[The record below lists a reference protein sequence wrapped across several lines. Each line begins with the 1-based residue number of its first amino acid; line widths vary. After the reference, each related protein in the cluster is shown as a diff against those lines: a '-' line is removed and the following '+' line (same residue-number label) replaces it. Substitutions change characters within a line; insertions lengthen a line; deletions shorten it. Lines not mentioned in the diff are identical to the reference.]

1 MSFKKYFTRRV
12 LSVECSQQRQLTG
25 VVWYNHVDM
34 KEVQSRN
41 TSPTDFLKSDR
52 GEIAE
57 IIKETGQPKCV
68 AVMLDGTRRVLKLKP
83 GFHDDRWLYHEDH
96 ITGLIHK
103 SIEVADTFFDCGLD
117 TVIGPL
123 ASLGNLNRKN
133 FMPLGLERLLNPLLD
148 EYSLSIYK
156 KHNAAVTFYGDL
168 DGARNMQG
176 GEIIDKYIESFK
188 KINPKIP
195 QKHILIGIG
204 FSTDRETEIIANLAI
219 DYYKETGKN
228 PIRNDLIKKYF
239 GQDVPAID
247 IFIRTNEVKMSGGL
261 TPLLTQHD
269 TQLYFPVAPGIMS
282 LTEPVIKSILYDYL
296 YSRILSHGMHEHSPI
311 TEQEAEVVSNF
322 YEIHQNEV
330 LGLGRRVG
338 DLWIHDF
345 QKE

>member
-1 MSFKKYFTRRV
+1 MKETRRAY
-12 LSVECSQQRQLTG
+12 Q
-25 VVWYNHVDM
+25 
-34 KEVQSRN
+34 
-41 TSPTDFLKSDR
+41 SPTDFLNCDR
-52 GEIAE
+52 REIAE
-57 IIKETGQPKCV
+57 IIKETGKPQCAV
-68 AVMLDGTRRVLKLKP
+68 VMLDGTRRVLKLRP

-103 SIEVADTFFDCGLD
+103 SVEVADTLFDCGLD

-123 ASLGNLNRKN
+123 ASLGNLNREN
-133 FMPLGLERLLNPLLD
+133 FIPLGLDRLLKPLLD
-148 EYSLSIYK
+148 EYSLSVCK

-176 GEIIDKYIESFK
+176 GEIIDKYIESFRE
-188 KINPKIP
+188 INPKVH

-219 DYYKETGKN
+219 DHYKETGKN
-228 PIRNDLIKKYF
+228 PTRNDLIKKYF

-282 LTEPVIKSILYDYL
+282 LTENTIKLILYDYL
-296 YSRILSHGMHEHSPI
+296 YSRVLSHGMHEHIPI

-322 YEIHQNEV
+322 YESHRSEV

-338 DLWIHDF
+338 DIWIHDF
-345 QKE
+345 Q

>member
-1 MSFKKYFTRRV
+1 
-12 LSVECSQQRQLTG
+12 
-25 VVWYNHVDM
+25 M
-34 KEVQSRN
+34 KENESGNQALADFQNCSRE
-41 TSPTDFLKSDR
+41 
-52 GEIAE
+52 EIAE
-57 IIKETGQPKCV
+57 IIKETGRPRCA

-103 SIEVADTFFDCGLD
+103 SMEVADTLFDFGLD

-123 ASLGNLNRKN
+123 ASLGNLKRKG
-133 FMPLGLERLLNPLLD
+133 FMPLGLDRLLSPLLD

-156 KHNAAVTFYGDL
+156 KHNAEVTFYGDL
-168 DGARNMQG
+168 DGARNMYG
-176 GEIIDKYIESFK
+176 GEIIDKYIVSFK
-188 KINPKIP
+188 RINPEIP

-219 DYYKETGKN
+219 DHFKETGKN
-228 PIRNDLIKKYF
+228 PNREELVKRYF
-239 GQDVPAID
+239 GYNVPAID

-282 LTEPVIKSILYDYL
+282 LTENTIKSVLYDYL
-296 YSRILSHGMHEHSPI
+296 YSRVLSHGMHEHSPI
-311 TEQEAEVVSNF
+311 TEFEAEEVSNF
-322 YEIHQNEV
+322 YERHQNEV

-345 QKE
+345 QK